1 MADGAAFLAPLH
13 FLEVEVGVLLLPE
26 GVAALAGDF
35 LSGALL
41 LTVATGLMSALLGF
55 ASGEEIGE
63 KGCIVSGLMP
73 LSINSSL
80 ERSGWYLLM

>member
-1 MADGAAFLAPLH
+1 MADGAAFLAPLR
-13 FLEVEVGVLLLPE
+13 FLEVEVRVLLLPE
-26 GVAALAGDF
+26 GVAALACDF

-41 LTVATGLMSALLGF
+41 LTAATDLMSALLGF

>member
-1 MADGAAFLAPLH
+1 MPPPSTHIKGMLVQMYESL
-13 FLEVEVGVLLLPE
+13 
-26 GVAALAGDF
+26 
-35 LSGALL
+35 
-41 LTVATGLMSALLGF
+41 LLGF

-63 KGCIVSGLMP
+63 KGCIVFGLMP

>member
-1 MADGAAFLAPLH
+1 MVLHSWALLH

-35 LSGALL
+35 WSSALL
-41 LTVATGLMSALLGF
+41 LTVATGLMLALLGF
-55 ASGEEIGE
+55 ASGEEIGD

-73 LSINSSL
+73 LFINSSL